1 MRFFFNLDAKHKQAG
16 KTADH
21 EKEKE
26 NKTNAV
32 MKKNL
37 SVEQENTKKTIK
49 CHTKN
54 SDIVVVCC
62 IDGRTESNVLQT

>member
-1 MRFFFNLDAKHKQAG
+1 
-16 KTADH
+16 
-21 EKEKE
+21 
-26 NKTNAV
+26 

-37 SVEQENTKKTIK
+37 WVEQENTKKTIK